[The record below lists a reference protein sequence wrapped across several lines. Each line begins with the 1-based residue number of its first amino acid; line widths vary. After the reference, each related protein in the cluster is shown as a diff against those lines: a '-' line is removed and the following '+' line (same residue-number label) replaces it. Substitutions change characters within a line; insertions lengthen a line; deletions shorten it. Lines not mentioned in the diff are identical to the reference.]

1 MTTEQFTDG
10 AFRYIVLRSKYTNW
24 VKGWIAR
31 VFQQGYFSSHVTI
44 TYAIMDNMVY
54 LIIYISFE
62 FWLFDNKNPSV
73 GLWIYV
79 DRYFSVLKYLQK

>member
-1 MTTEQFTDG
+1 MERLDTLFWDLNTQIE
-10 AFRYIVLRSKYTNW
+10 W
-24 VKGWIAR
+24 KGWIAR
-31 VFQQGYFSSHVTI
+31 VFQQGYFSSQVTI